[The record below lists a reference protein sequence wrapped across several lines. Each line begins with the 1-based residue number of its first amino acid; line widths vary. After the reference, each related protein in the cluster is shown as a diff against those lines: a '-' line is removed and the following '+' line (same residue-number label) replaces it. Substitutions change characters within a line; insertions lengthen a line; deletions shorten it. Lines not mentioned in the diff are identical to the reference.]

1 MLPGGG
7 CALPGLQRPP
17 VSSYP
22 RAHANTAP
30 PGRYQAPSSTCCR
43 MALRLPGLQRPPVSS
58 YPQAHANTAPPGR
71 YQAPSS
77 TCCRVAAAPYPAY
90 KDLPSAHI
98 PRPTLT
104 QRRQEGIRLRAQHV
118 AGWRFAYPA
127 YKGCP
132 RFGALFAPFVG
143 PRKRSAAGQGQRA
156 RSRFCAGW
164 RLRLTRPTK
173 PGPPVPSSRQ
183 TPRSA
188 PPGSYCAC
196 CCACAS
202 WRTIASRRASPSGSR
217 ASNACRAATASG

>member
-1 MLPGGG
+1 MPAEATDNIKDFSAVLSLTRPSSGGRGSRPAVVAVPWRSLRYGEPG
-7 CALPGLQRPP
+7 AAPRNESTEYAEVTRDKRFPGLRTWKTDN
-17 VSSYP
+17 
-22 RAHANTAP
+22 R
-30 PGRYQAPSSTCCR
+30 
-43 MALRLPGLQRPPVSS
+43 LRQ
-58 YPQAHANTAPPGR
+58 
-71 YQAPSS
+71 
-77 TCCRVAAAPYPAY
+77 
-90 KDLPSAHI
+90 D
-98 PRPTLT
+98 
-104 QRRQEGIRLRAQHV
+104 IRLRAQHV

-173 PGPPVPSSRQ
+173 QGCPYSSGGMPQARACA
-183 TPRSA
+183 A
-188 PPGSYCAC
+188 PPGCYCAC

>member
-1 MLPGGG
+1 M
-7 CALPGLQRPP
+7 
-17 VSSYP
+17 
-22 RAHANTAP
+22 
-30 PGRYQAPSSTCCR
+30 
-43 MALRLPGLQRPPVSS
+43 
-58 YPQAHANTAPPGR
+58 
-71 YQAPSS
+71 
-77 TCCRVAAAPYPAY
+77 CRVAAAPYPAY
-90 KDLPSAHI
+90 KGLPSAHI

-104 QRRQEGIRLRAQHV
+104 QRRREDIRLRAQHVAGWRFAYPAYKGLPSAHIPRPTLTQRRREGIRLRAQHV

-127 YKGCP
+127 YKSCP
-132 RFGALFAPFVG
+132 RFGARFAPFVG

-156 RSRFCAGW
+156 RSRFCAGG

-173 PGPPVPSSRQ
+173 PGLSVPSSRQ